1 MLFFALLV
9 LAMRASCSHSLLA
22 HGHKTSSF
30 TIMVFFLLEKH
41 FQKMFTTSHLFK
53 SSYTLIHRQNKL
65 RKNLSLLR
73 LFVSGV
79 PSQGKMNIG
88 YEISFCI
95 DFGAKTNFK
104 PCHFPNSM

>member
-1 MLFFALLV
+1 
-9 LAMRASCSHSLLA
+9 
-22 HGHKTSSF
+22 
-30 TIMVFFLLEKH
+30 
-41 FQKMFTTSHLFK
+41 
-53 SSYTLIHRQNKL
+53 
-65 RKNLSLLR
+65 
-73 LFVSGV
+73 VSGV